1 MCVLQKYTQFT
12 RKYIVLVNLEDV
24 RKKEDKKRLAYHA
37 QPATAI
43 IWWMSCAYFC
53 KTCNVCSVHVIYT
66 IFYTTLFSVY
76 KSLFNI
82 HLSPIFESSPV
93 YFFVSDLQCLSYWWH
108 CFNIRVSLLFSIP
121 FDVNSFQPLFTS
133 PLCYWL
139 LSRLVSL
146 LASCLFSKL
155 SSTLKAGALIIWYLS
170 NHRTGTC
177 FHKWNNARIKY
188 LRALF

>member
-12 RKYIVLVNLEDV
+12 RKYIVLVNLEEV
-24 RKKEDKKRLAYHA
+24 RKNEDKKWLACHA

-53 KTCNVCSVHVIYT
+53 KTCNVCSVHIIYT
-66 IFYTTLFSVY
+66 IFYPTLFSVY

-82 HLSPIFESSPV
+82 YLSPIFESSPV
-93 YFFVSDLQCLSYWWH
+93 YLFVSDLQCLPYWWYR
-108 CFNIRVSLLFSIP
+108 FNIGVSLLLSIP
-121 FDVNSFQPLFTS
+121 VDVNSFQPLFTS

-139 LSRLVSL
+139 LSRPFSL

-155 SSTLKAGALIIWYLS
+155 SSTLKAGALLFDIFQI
-170 NHRTGTC
+170 TEQV
-177 FHKWNNARIKY
+177 
-188 LRALF
+188 RAFICETMQE